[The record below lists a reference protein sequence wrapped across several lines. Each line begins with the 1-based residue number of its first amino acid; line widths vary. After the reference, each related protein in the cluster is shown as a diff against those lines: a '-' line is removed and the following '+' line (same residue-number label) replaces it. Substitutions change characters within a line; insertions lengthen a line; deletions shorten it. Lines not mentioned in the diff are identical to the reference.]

1 MTHARE
7 PVLLEGGLVL
17 DPSRTAAMAADVLI
31 DGDTITA
38 VVAPQSIAD
47 TSIRRV
53 DARRRLVVPGLVNT
67 HTHSHFALAKG
78 INPGWTLER
87 HQNAAPWVIGGATA
101 EELHLSATLA
111 AAEMV
116 LRGCTSCYDMV
127 VHPPVPTEDG
137 LAAIAAGYEAVGMR
151 AVIAM
156 SIADM
161 TFWEAIP
168 GLTAAMPD
176 GARQRLEAL
185 RAAPGDATLSGCKQ
199 VLSNWRSRTIRAA
212 VAPTIPLLC
221 SDTFLIAAAR
231 LAREHGVGLHTHVA
245 ESQVQAAVARQ
256 RYGTS
261 LVGHLD
267 RLGYLGPDLLAAHAV
282 WLEADDIALLAERG
296 VSVAHNPAS
305 NLRLGNGIA
314 SIAAMRA
321 AGIRIGLGT
330 DACTCSDQLNMF
342 EAMRMAALVS
352 RAGAQHTKD
361 WLTPHDVFAM
371 ATSIGGEILGIPRLG
386 RIEAGAP
393 ADIVLLDLD
402 QIAYVPLNDALTQLV
417 FNENGAGVD
426 SVMVAGEWVLENRR
440 FTRLDYESLV
450 RRVHE
455 ANATARQ
462 RTASDRPFYEMID
475 PLVGLFCSGLSIRP
489 NLLDRHLAIGSF

>member
-1 MTHARE
+1 
-7 PVLLEGGLVL
+7 VL
-17 DPSRTAAMAADVLI
+17 DPSRTHPVRADVLI
-31 DGDTITA
+31 EGDTISA
-38 VVAPQSIAD
+38 IAAPLNVAD

-67 HTHSHFALAKG
+67 HTHSHFTLAKG
-78 INPGWTLER
+78 LNPGWTLER

-116 LRGCTSCYDMV
+116 LRGCASCYDMV

-168 GLTAAMPD
+168 GLIAAMPD

-185 RAAPGDATLSGCKQ
+185 RAAPGDATLSGCRQ
-199 VLSNWRSRTIRAA
+199 VLSTWRSRRIRPAI
-212 VAPTIPLLC
+212 APTIPLLC
-221 SDTFLIAAAR
+221 SDAFLTAAAR
-231 LAREHGVGLHTHVA
+231 LAREFGVGLHTHIA
-245 ESQVQAAVARQ
+245 ESPVQASVAQQ

-267 RLGYLGPDLLAAHAV
+267 ELGYLGPDLLAAHAV
-282 WLEADDIALLAERG
+282 WLDPDDITLLAEKG

-352 RAGAQHTKD
+352 RAGAQRVED
-361 WLTPHDVFAM
+361 WLTAHDVFAM
-371 ATSIGGEILGIPRLG
+371 ATTIGGEILGIPRLG

-393 ADIVLLDLD
+393 ADLVLLDLD
-402 QIAYVPLNDALTQLV
+402 EIAYVPLNDALTQLV
-417 FNENGAGVD
+417 FNESGAGVD

-440 FTRLDYESLV
+440 FTRLDYDRLV
-450 RRVHE
+450 ARVHD
-455 ANATARQ
+455 ANAAARERTAR
-462 RTASDRPFYEMID
+462 DRPFYDTID
-475 PLVGLFCSGLSIRP
+475 PLVGLFCSGLSMKP
-489 NLLDRHLAIGSF
+489 SPLDRHLDIGSF

>member
-1 MTHARE
+1 M
-7 PVLLEGGLVL
+7 LEGGLVL
-17 DPSRTAAMAADVLI
+17 DPSRTHPVRADVLI
-31 DGDTITA
+31 EGDTISA
-38 VVAPQSIAD
+38 IAAPLSVSD

-67 HTHSHFALAKG
+67 HTHSHFTLAKG
-78 INPGWTLER
+78 LNPGWTLER
-87 HQNAAPWVIGGATA
+87 HQNAAPWVTGGATA
-101 EELHLSATLA
+101 EDLHLSATLA
-111 AAEMV
+111 AAEMI

-137 LAAIAAGYEAVGMR
+137 LAAIAAGYDAVGMR

-168 GLTAAMPD
+168 GLIAAMPD
-176 GARQRLEAL
+176 SARQRLEAL
-185 RAAPGDATLSGCKQ
+185 RAAPGDATLAGCRQ
-199 VLSNWRSRTIRAA
+199 VLSTWRSRRVRAA
-212 VAPTIPLLC
+212 IAPTIPLLC
-221 SDTFLIAAAR
+221 SDAFLTAAAR
-231 LAREHGVGLHTHVA
+231 LAREFDVGLHTHVA
-245 ESQVQAAVARQ
+245 ESEVQARVARQ

-282 WLEADDIALLAERG
+282 WLDADDITLLAEKG

-352 RAGAQHTKD
+352 RAGARNAGD
-361 WLTPHDVFAM
+361 WLSPHDVFAM
-371 ATSIGGEILGIPRLG
+371 ATTIGGEILGVPRLG
-386 RIEAGAP
+386 RIEARAP
-393 ADIVLLDLD
+393 ADLVLLDLD

-417 FNENGAGVD
+417 FNESGAGVD

-440 FTRLDYESLV
+440 FTRLDYDRLV
-450 RRVHE
+450 ARVHD
-455 ANATARQ
+455 ANAAARQ
-462 RTASDRPFYEMID
+462 RTAHDRPFYEMID
-475 PLVGLFCSGLSIRP
+475 PIVGLFCSGLSMKSS
-489 NLLDRHLAIGSF
+489 LLDRHLDIGSF